1 MSRYS
6 FYVVIFMSK
15 RTMTLNLS
23 PAEMDVIEEL
33 CEKKQLTKTALLRQC
48 LRLYQVIEARVDAG
62 EKIFFE
68 DKKKAKSELMLI

>member
-1 MSRYS
+1 MN
-6 FYVVIFMSK
+6 K

-23 PAEMDVIEEL
+23 PVEMDAIEEL

-48 LRLYQVIEARVDAG
+48 LRLYQVIEARIDAG

-68 DKKKAKSELMLI
+68 DKKKAKSELMLL

>member
-1 MSRYS
+1 
-6 FYVVIFMSK
+6 MSK

-23 PAEMDVIEEL
+23 PAEMDFIEEL

-48 LRLYQVIEARVDAG
+48 LRLYQVIEARIEAG

-68 DKKKAKSELMLI
+68 DKKKAKSELMLL

>member
-1 MSRYS
+1 
-6 FYVVIFMSK
+6 MSK

-23 PAEMDVIEEL
+23 PAEMDSIEEL

-48 LRLYQVIEARVDAG
+48 LRLYQVIEARIDAG

-68 DKKKAKSELMLI
+68 DKKKAKSELMFL

>member
-1 MSRYS
+1 MRDN
-6 FYVVIFMSK
+6 MNK

-23 PAEMDVIEEL
+23 SIEMDAIEEL

-48 LRLYQVIEARVDAG
+48 LRLYQVIEARIDSG

-68 DKKKAKSELMLI
+68 DKKKAKSELMLL

>member
-1 MSRYS
+1 MR
-6 FYVVIFMSK
+6 K

-23 PAEMDVIEEL
+23 PTEMDSIEEL

-48 LRLYQVIEARVDAG
+48 LRLYQVIEARLDAG

-68 DKKKAKSELMLI
+68 DKKKAKSELMLL